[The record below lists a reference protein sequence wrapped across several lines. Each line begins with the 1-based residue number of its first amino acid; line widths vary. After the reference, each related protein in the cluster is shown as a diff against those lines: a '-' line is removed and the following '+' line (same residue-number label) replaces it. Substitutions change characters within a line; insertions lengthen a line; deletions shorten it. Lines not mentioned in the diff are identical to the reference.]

1 MRTLFVG
8 GPKSVPIRY
17 EVDVV
22 KFGVM
27 YANTGFGSS
36 PDGAVALARA
46 AEAGGFE
53 TLWTVEHV
61 VVPSGYESAYPYD
74 ASGKMAG
81 GAEAFDLPDPL
92 IWLTWAA
99 AHTERIRLATGVLV
113 LPQRNLV
120 VTAKELATLDH
131 LSGGRV
137 TLGVGAGWLAEE
149 FAALGV
155 PFAERGARLDEYI
168 DVLRELWAPSDD
180 AEKATVDGRFVS
192 FERCIMRP
200 RPSTARSR
208 SSSADTR
215 PSRLGGP
222 GGAATGSSPPAGRS
236 RSWPTLFAIVR
247 AEAEAAGR
255 DPGAIELSTGAMG
268 RPGPKLDERIEQ
280 LAELGVT
287 HAVVGATRP
296 DELADIGADLT
307 ARYG

>member
-1 MRTLFVG
+1 M
-8 GPKSVPIRY
+8 
-17 EVDVV
+17 

-27 YANTGFGSS
+27 FANTGFGSS

-113 LPQRNLV
+113 LPQRNPV

-131 LSGGRV
+131 LSGGRM

-200 RPSTARSR
+200 RPVNGTIPIVIGGHTPVAARR
-208 SSSADTR
+208 
-215 PSRLGGP
+215 
-222 GGAATGSSPPAGRS
+222 AGRRGDGFFPAS
-236 RSWPTLFAIVR
+236 GTIDELAELFAIVR
-247 AEAEAAGR
+247 AEADAAGR
-255 DPGAIELSTGAMG
+255 DPDAIELSTGAMG
-268 RPGPKLDERIEQ
+268 RPGPKLDERLAQ
-280 LAELGVT
+280 LADLGVT

-296 DELADIGADLT
+296 DELAEFGADLT